1 MYCCRGCVFL
11 LHRITGVGKRGIICC
26 VSVFVCV
33 CVCVCVCFSTW
44 VERGITRESLPGQ
57 VSGLTSRRANNARPE
72 SWTADRIAW
81 RQFDIG
87 HSQGKSTARPPL
99 PSVWE
104 NMETC
109 FSRMKK

>member
-1 MYCCRGCVFL
+1 
-11 LHRITGVGKRGIICC
+11 
-26 VSVFVCV
+26 
-33 CVCVCVCFSTW
+33 

-87 HSQGKSTARPPL
+87 HSQGKSTPRAPFTHQPGKIVKL
-99 PSVWE
+99 FGSE
-104 NMETC
+104 EEI
-109 FSRMKK
+109 KKVGQRELTMPRQKFRYA